1 MNLPRI
7 FHITANVYSPLPAR
21 HHSFRIWEE
30 LAKGAE
36 EYHVVASAGKL
47 RYSHSVA
54 GNIHLHLLPTLSRR
68 GLAYSLSSWLIVILG
83 IRYRPNR
90 VVTQCPV
97 HGGLAAVVLCSL
109 LRIPLFTEIHGS
121 HYFFPVRPGLRGKV
135 ESLLYRTFS
144 RPAFR
149 RSARIRSLSPQMTNQ
164 LRQTYGAAIAAKAV
178 EIPTRVDLRIFSP
191 AKTNYDISDPLRV
204 INVGSYLPIKA
215 QAQLIVD
222 LFEAYPHSRLT
233 LVGSGPLAERYAA
246 LAEKL
251 GITERVRLIHAQTH
265 NDVATLL
272 AESDVYVQYSRAEG
286 VSRAVFEAMAMGLPV
301 VTTPVGFVE
310 GVLAHDRDVLV
321 LGSAG
326 SETLAAAISQLTGSE
341 ELRARLGRHARRR
354 VEDEFEWNSVFSRYR
369 QAIAT
374 CGDAE

>member
-1 MNLPRI
+1 
-7 FHITANVYSPLPAR
+7 
-21 HHSFRIWEE
+21 
-30 LAKGAE
+30 
-36 EYHVVASAGKL
+36 
-47 RYSHSVA
+47 
-54 GNIHLHLLPTLSRR
+54 
-68 GLAYSLSSWLIVILG
+68 
-83 IRYRPNR
+83 
-90 VVTQCPV
+90 
-97 HGGLAAVVLCSL
+97 
-109 LRIPLFTEIHGS
+109 
-121 HYFFPVRPGLRGKV
+121 
-135 ESLLYRTFS
+135 
-144 RPAFR
+144 
-149 RSARIRSLSPQMTNQ
+149 MTNQ

-233 LVGSGPLAERYAA
+233 LVGSGPLAERYVA

-251 GITERVRLIHAQTH
+251 RITERVRLIHAQTH